1 MATVAEAL
9 ELLSSGDLEVLGLI
23 PYSSNY
29 VFLVRVTSDDRE
41 SLAVYKPTRG
51 ERPLWDFPP
60 GTLAAREAAAF
71 AVSRAAGWSFVPP
84 TVLREDAPLGPGSL
98 QLFIEHDPERHFFVL
113 AEERLS
119 DLVQL
124 AAFDVVINNAD
135 RKAGHVLEDAEG
147 NLWAVDHGLSF
158 NVEPRLRTVI
168 WTFATDPLNA
178 PTRARLECLR
188 ELALDDAALGGEL
201 ESLLSRPERRATVAR
216 ISAFLSESRFPYP
229 GDDYHHLPWPLI

>member
-29 VFLVRVTSDDRE
+29 VFLVRVTAE
-41 SLAVYKPTRG
+41 QEECLAVYKPTRG
-51 ERPLWDFPP
+51 EIPLWDFPP
-60 GTLAAREAAAF
+60 GTLGARETAAF

-84 TVLREDAPLGPGSL
+84 TLVREDAPLGPGSL

-113 AEERLS
+113 VEERLS

-135 RKAGHVLEDAEG
+135 RKAGHVLEDTEG

-158 NVEPRLRTVI
+158 NVEPKLRTVI
-168 WTFATDPLNA
+168 WTFATDPLDA

-188 ELALDDAALGGEL
+188 ELLSDDAALGGEL
-201 ESLLSRPERRATVAR
+201 ESLLSRSERRATMAR
-216 ISAFLSESRFPYP
+216 TSALLSEGRFPYP